1 MVLIDRIKKEVI
13 ELLEKSKIAKGVD
26 IEKTLE
32 EPPETK
38 FGDLASNI
46 SFHLAK
52 KLKKNP
58 EKLAKNIVE
67 SISIPENSLVEKV
80 EAKNG
85 YINFFFDY
93 RKLAETVLKEILS
106 EELGI
111 EDFGF
116 GKKVMVEFSQPNPV
130 HPMHV
135 GHARS
140 TFLGESLSNI
150 LEFLGF
156 DVIRANYMNDT
167 GLQVAKLVTAYKLWG
182 EGKEPEGKP
191 DLWLWKFYV
200 KFHEEAKKNP
210 DLEKKAR
217 EMLRKFEVE
226 RDEKT
231 RELWDKVVRWC
242 ISGFQ
247 ETYRKLGVEF
257 DIYFFESDFREAG
270 KKLIERALE
279 KGIAFKSEEGTIVA
293 DLEKYGL
300 SNCVLLRSDGTGLYI
315 TSDLGMTVHKFEEY
329 NLDESIWVVA
339 SSQNLHFKQLFKIL
353 ELLGYP
359 WTDKCYH
366 FSFHHVHLPEGKM
379 SSREGRAVMI
389 DEVLQKLIERVLKE
403 VEKKNPDLPDKGK
416 LELAKKIAVGA
427 FKYNILKVEPHKPIT
442 FDWERMLSL
451 EGDTGPYL
459 QYAFVRATKI
469 LEKAGEWEM
478 KFSID
483 NINEKEKTLIKELSN
498 LSQVILEAGKNK
510 KPHHICNY
518 AHELAEKFSDFYH
531 SCPVIK
537 AENEELRNFR
547 LTLVKA
553 FKIALGICLRLL
565 GIETPSFM

>member
-1 MVLIDRIKKEVI
+1 MMLIDRIKKEVI
-13 ELLEKSKIAKGVD
+13 ELLEKSKIVKEVD

-32 EPPETK
+32 EPPEKK

-46 SFHLAK
+46 CFHLAK
-52 KLKKNP
+52 KFKMNP
-58 EKLAKNIVE
+58 EELARKVVE
-67 SISIPENSLVEKV
+67 GISIPKDSMIEKV
-80 EAKNG
+80 EARSG
-85 YINFFFDY
+85 YINFFFDH
-93 RKLAETVLKEILS
+93 RKLAELVLKSIIS
-106 EELGI
+106 KDLGI
-111 EDFGF
+111 EDFGAS
-116 GKKVMVEFSQPNPV
+116 KKVMVEFSQPNPV

-167 GLQVAKLVTAYKLWG
+167 GLQVAKLVTAYQLWG
-182 EGKEPEGKP
+182 REEEPKGKP

-200 KFHEEAKKNP
+200 KFHEEAKKNS

-217 EMLRKFEVE
+217 EMLKKFEVE
-226 RDEKT
+226 KDKRT
-231 RELWDKVVRWC
+231 RELWNKVVRWC
-242 ISGFQ
+242 INGFQ
-247 ETYRKLGVEF
+247 ETYRELGVTF

-270 KKLIERALE
+270 KKLVERALK

-329 NLDESIWVVA
+329 GLDESIWVVA

-359 WTDKCYH
+359 WTSKCYH
-366 FSFHHVHLPEGKM
+366 FSFHHVQLPEGKM
-379 SSREGRAVMI
+379 SSREGRAIMI
-389 DEVLQKLIERVLKE
+389 DEVLQELIEKVSKE
-403 VEKKNPDLPDKGK
+403 IEKKNPK
-416 LELAKKIAVGA
+416 LSEEEKLDLAKKIAVGA

-442 FDWERMLSL
+442 FDWDRMLSL

-469 LEKAGEWEM
+469 LEKAGEW
-478 KFSID
+478 KVRFSIE
-483 NINEKEKTLIKELSN
+483 NMNEKEKALIKKLSN
-498 LSQVILEAGKNK
+498 FSQVVLEAGKDK
-510 KPHHICNY
+510 KPHCICNY
-518 AHELAEKFSDFYH
+518 AHELAEIFSDFYH
-531 SCPVIK
+531 SCPVIR
-537 AENEELRNFR
+537 AESEELRDFR

-553 FKIALGICLRLL
+553 FRIALGVCLKLL